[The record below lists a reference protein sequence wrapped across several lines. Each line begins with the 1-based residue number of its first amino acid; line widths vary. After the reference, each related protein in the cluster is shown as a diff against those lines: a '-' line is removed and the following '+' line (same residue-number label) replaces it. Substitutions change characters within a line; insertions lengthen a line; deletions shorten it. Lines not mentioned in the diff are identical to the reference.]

1 VANRSTKGDSNL
13 AGSDNPFEVLT
24 DRTIIYPIYEKYVNK
39 DPFLTLYECFR
50 RRIFREDIVVVI
62 GYSFRDVTINNTFL
76 DWLASKPK
84 SRLIIVARQNKDTLR
99 RIIGNDSKIQ
109 FINRYFGKNGLS
121 PI

>member
-1 VANRSTKGDSNL
+1 M
-13 AGSDNPFEVLT
+13 
-24 DRTIIYPIYEKYVNK
+24 
-39 DPFLTLYECFR
+39 YECFR